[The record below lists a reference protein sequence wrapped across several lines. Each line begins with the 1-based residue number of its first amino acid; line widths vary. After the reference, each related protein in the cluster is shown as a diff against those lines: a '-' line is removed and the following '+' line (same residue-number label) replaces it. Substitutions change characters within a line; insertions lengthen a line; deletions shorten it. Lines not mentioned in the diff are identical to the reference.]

1 VLSVILA
8 DIIKLFLSCHMCM
21 ILDNRKIQIL
31 NIILEITFIGY
42 SLFIIIE
49 DVCKGL
55 AYVYDSPRPL
65 FKLANCFWCWWF

>member
-1 VLSVILA
+1 
-8 DIIKLFLSCHMCM
+8 MCL

-49 DVCKGL
+49 DVWKGL
-55 AYVYDSPRPL
+55 AYVYGSPGRYL
-65 FKLANCFWCWWF
+65 NLQIVFDADNFKTSL